1 LIDIKTTVSNS
12 AMTQLILH
20 YSISALAISQLLFM
34 GMSYLV
40 HYRQQK
46 LGRMVAFYSFCLM
59 SYIFL
64 VMPVMQL
71 APIFVQ
77 QIFRALAI
85 SAPFLL
91 WLISRHLFTDESKIP
106 QWALAVLLA
115 YITLRLIGSSII
127 STGRELGDLWF
138 AVLMYLPQTVML
150 AFAAHAIYMAIRH
163 FSNDLVEPR
172 RRLRVPFVLAMGLI
186 VAVIVAS
193 GFLYFLPSIV
203 RIFYF
208 SVIFLCV
215 LFFNIVIFR
224 LHKDS
229 PQLVKGSEFNAT
241 VNIRNF
247 ETRSDK
253 ALFQRLQEAMET
265 DQLYAK
271 IGLTIKDLADALN
284 MQEYMLRRFINKKL
298 HYRNF
303 NQFLNEYRIKKA
315 TTRMLVSAEQA
326 AQIST
331 IALDVGYA
339 SLSSFNKSFKELHGI
354 TPSVFR
360 SQLISANQD
369 VELPLSQTL

>member
-1 LIDIKTTVSNS
+1 
-12 AMTQLILH
+12 MTQLILH

-34 GMSYLV
+34 GLSYLV
-40 HYRQQK
+40 HYHQQT
-46 LGRMVAFYSFCLM
+46 LGRLVAFYSFCLM
-59 SYIFL
+59 SYIIL
-64 VMPVMQL
+64 VMPVMQS
-71 APIFVQ
+71 APIFVE

-85 SAPFLL
+85 SAPFFL

-106 QWALAVLLA
+106 RWALATLLA

-127 STGRELGDLWF
+127 SAGRELNDF
-138 AVLMYLPQTVML
+138 EFVLFMYLTQSVML

-163 FSNDLVEPR
+163 FNTDLVEPR

-193 GFLYFLPSIV
+193 GFLYFLPSVV

-229 PQLVKGSEFNAT
+229 PQLVMSSELLTA

-253 ALFQRLQEAMET
+253 ALFQRLQEAMER
-265 DQLYAK
+265 DQLYSK

-284 MQEYMLRRFINKKL
+284 MQEYLLRRFINKKL

-303 NQFLNEYRIKKA
+303 YQFLNEYRIKKA
-315 TTRMLVSAEQA
+315 TTRMLEPAEQV

-354 TPSVFR
+354 TPTVFR
-360 SQLISANQD
+360 SQHISANQE
-369 VELPLSQTL
+369 VEAPLSQRL

>member
-1 LIDIKTTVSNS
+1 
-12 AMTQLILH
+12 MTQLILH

-34 GMSYLV
+34 GLSYLV
-40 HYRQQK
+40 HYRQQR
-46 LGRMVAFYSFCLM
+46 LGRLVAFYSFCLM
-59 SYIFL
+59 SYIIL
-64 VMPVMQL
+64 VMPVMQS

-85 SAPFLL
+85 SAPFFL

-106 QWALAVLLA
+106 QWALGILLA
-115 YITLRLIGSSII
+115 YITLRMIGSSII
-127 STGRELGDLWF
+127 STGRELDDFWF
-138 AVLMYLPQTVML
+138 AVFMYLPQTVML
-150 AFAAHAIYMAIRH
+150 AFSTHAIYLAIRH
-163 FSNDLVEPR
+163 FKNDLVEPR

-208 SVIFLCV
+208 SVIFVCV

-229 PQLVKGSEFNAT
+229 PQLVRGSELKTT

-253 ALFQRLQEAMET
+253 ALFLRVQETMEV
-265 DQLYAK
+265 DQLYSR

-315 TTRMLVSAEQA
+315 TDRMLDSAEQVT
-326 AQIST
+326 QIST

-354 TPSVFR
+354 TPTVFR
-360 SQLISANQD
+360 SQRLSANQD
-369 VELPLSQTL
+369 EKSPLVQSL